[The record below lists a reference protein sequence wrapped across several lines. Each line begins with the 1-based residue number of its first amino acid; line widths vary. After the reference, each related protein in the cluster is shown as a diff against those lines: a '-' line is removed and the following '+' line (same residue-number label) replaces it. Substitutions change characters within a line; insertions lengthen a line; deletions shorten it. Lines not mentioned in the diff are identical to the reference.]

1 MSDTI
6 FPRCMREGKKID
18 VNMWS
23 LAEAVLAESDGKLVG
38 RRGIK
43 ALSEDFQNLCGL
55 DYSTSWLNDLRFVAQ
70 QFPRSRRYDG
80 EHNKPIVSVK
90 AHLAAEDP
98 DNLDAI
104 VKAAKKEGAAVT
116 SKFVQHMTVFFRQE
130 EFRVR
135 KHEHEEAKRDVTR
148 ASKEFDRAAARQ
160 RAAKNDHERE
170 EAQRD
175 RDSAEKHK
183 KDAQQRARETRPMP
197 RGQVKAPTDETVLSV
212 SVLVAS
218 LKVKAAEAKGLAKG
232 ARKELGDRIGYL
244 SENQAALL
252 HEVAMEAAEALRKL
266 AQDIQSSTDKK
277 SSHLSVVA

>member
-90 AHLAAEDP
+90 AHLAAED
-98 DNLDAI
+98 
-104 VKAAKKEGAAVT
+104 
-116 SKFVQHMTVFFRQE
+116 
-130 EFRVR
+130 
-135 KHEHEEAKRDVTR
+135 
-148 ASKEFDRAAARQ
+148 
-160 RAAKNDHERE
+160 
-170 EAQRD
+170 
-175 RDSAEKHK
+175 
-183 KDAQQRARETRPMP
+183 
-197 RGQVKAPTDETVLSV
+197 
-212 SVLVAS
+212 
-218 LKVKAAEAKGLAKG
+218 KGLAKG

-252 HEVAMEAAEALRKL
+252 HEVAMEAAEAWRKL

-277 SSHLSVVA
+277 SSHLS